1 MPHSVE
7 KAKMERLSKE
17 VSTLQKTLVDL
28 PTSSKVF
35 ELSEHK
41 WDESVQKTSSVLQEK
56 LAGVVDTRIQVIL
69 YSLANMGGHCTH
81 VRIFDVYM
89 QHSMDLPRSCSCIFT
104 PM

>member
-7 KAKMERLSKE
+7 KAEMERLSKE
-17 VSTLQKTLVDL
+17 VSTLQKTLIDL

-35 ELSEHK
+35 ELAEHK
-41 WDESVQKTSSVLQEK
+41 WDESVQKTTSVLQEK
-56 LAGVVDTRIQVIL
+56 LAGVVDPRIQVTL
-69 YSLANMGGHCTH
+69 YNLANMGGHCIH

-89 QHSMDLPRSCSCIFT
+89 QHSMDLLRSCSCIFT